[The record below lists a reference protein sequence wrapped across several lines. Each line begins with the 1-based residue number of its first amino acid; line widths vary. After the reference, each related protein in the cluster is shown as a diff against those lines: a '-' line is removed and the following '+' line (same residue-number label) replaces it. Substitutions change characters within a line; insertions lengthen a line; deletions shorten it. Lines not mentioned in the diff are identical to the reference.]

1 MAPNNQQP
9 EMKAPK
15 SGVTVRMYNMGFG
28 DCFLLAFRGKDDEP
42 RFMLIDCGVHHSYPE
57 KEERARLVA
66 ADIAKAT
73 GNNLHVV
80 AVTHEHTDHLYGFK
94 FGREFFEQ
102 MEIDQLWLPWT
113 ENPDDPLAKE
123 LKKRYGIQVRA
134 LEAAISL
141 LEKHTQKAQL
151 AESIKNV
158 FSFEFPNALSA
169 AAGGNKAQLEFL
181 KEKSKNEFHGD
192 QDYRI
197 PGEAPLTIPDVEGTR
212 VFVLGPPRSVKWI
225 RSVFRQ
231 KEVYSDEHALT
242 PSLALASALLSANN
256 SADSEEQ
263 DIFERSFPFGGS
275 LQEVK
280 TESVEY
286 KKQLRSF
293 ERKYGKVDGEDQ
305 RFEWRKIDGDWLNA
319 AESLSLAINGKTNN
333 SSLVLA
339 VELTDIDPKKILL
352 FVGDAQVGNWLSW
365 HELSWPDEEG
375 ADNHI
380 TVENMLDRTVLYK
393 VGHHGSHN
401 ATLKDKGLEMM
412 TSPDL
417 VAMIPVDS
425 VWADKKMGWEHPDHT
440 LLKRLKTK
448 SKGRVIRTDKI
459 PDSDTSFEK
468 PENISKKDWNV
479 FTKQLDWDR
488 SPDKLWIEFTV
499 KG

>member
-9 EMKAPK
+9 EMKPPK

-28 DCFLLAFRGKDDEP
+28 DCFLLAFRGVDDKP
-42 RFMLIDCGVHHSYPE
+42 RFMLIDCGVHHSYPG

-66 ADIAKAT
+66 EDIARAT
-73 GNNLHVV
+73 GNHLHVV

-102 MEIDQLWLPWT
+102 IAIDQLWLPWT
-113 ENPDDPLAKE
+113 ENPDDPVAKE
-123 LKKRYGIQVRA
+123 LKERYGIQVRA

-141 LEKHTQKAQL
+141 LEKQPHKAQL
-151 AESIKNV
+151 AESLKNV
-158 FSFEFPNALSA
+158 FNFEFPNALSA

-181 KEKSKNEFHGD
+181 RAKSQNEFHSD
-192 QDYRI
+192 EDYRS
-197 PGEAPLTIPDVEGTR
+197 PGEPPLIIPDVEGAQ

-225 RSVFRQ
+225 RSLFRK
-231 KEVYSDEHALT
+231 KEVYSDGHALT
-242 PSLALASALLSANN
+242 ASLSFSSALLSANN
-256 SADSEEQ
+256 SATPEDQS
-263 DIFERSFPFGGS
+263 IFERSFPFGGS
-275 LQEVK
+275 LQEIK
-280 TESVEY
+280 KDSVEY
-286 KKQLRSF
+286 KRQQRSF
-293 ERKYGKVDGEDQ
+293 ERKYGKLDDKDE
-305 RFEWRKIDGDWLNA
+305 RLEWRRIDSEWLNA

-339 VELTDIDPKKILL
+339 IELTEADPRKIML

-365 HELSWPDEEG
+365 HELSWPDDKDT
-375 ADNHI
+375 DNQI
-380 TVENMLDRTVLYK
+380 TVEDMLNRTVLYK

-412 TSPDL
+412 TGPDL

-440 LLKRLKTK
+440 LLKRLNTKT
-448 SKGRVIRTDKI
+448 KGRVIRTDSI
-459 PDSDTSFEK
+459 PDDDTPLKK
-468 PENISKKDWNV
+468 PEKISKKDWNA
-479 FTKQLDWDR
+479 FTKQLGWDQ
-488 SPDKLWIEFTV
+488 SSNKLWIEFTV